1 MLTVREW
8 IVFTL
13 ISWQFTSH
21 LECFSI
27 YPCKNSQRFLHIPFF
42 SPSRPASPSD
52 LRIQEM
58 LLKQARVEASA
69 SMCVMIALGYRLL
82 SPEVQKY
89 LDQVVLPVVT
99 EHLRINVRFRVQK
112 CYALLL
118 TSAQQVWEYHK
129 FSITSDFT
137 ASIKPSLLALPTTS
151 NWLDPRGRGSD
162 LFQRHVESSS
172 CAATF
177 CWW

>member
-27 YPCKNSQRFLHIPFF
+27 YPCRNSQRILHIPFF

-52 LRIQEM
+52 LRTQEM

-69 SMCVMIALGYRLL
+69 SICVMIALGYRLL

-99 EHLRINVRFRVQK
+99 EHLSTVLFRMQK

-118 TSAQQVWEYHK
+118 TSAQQVWRDRK

-137 ASIKPSLLALPTTS
+137 ASIKPSLLALPSTS
-151 NWLDPRGRGSD
+151 YWLDPQGRDSD

-172 CAATF
+172 CAVTF